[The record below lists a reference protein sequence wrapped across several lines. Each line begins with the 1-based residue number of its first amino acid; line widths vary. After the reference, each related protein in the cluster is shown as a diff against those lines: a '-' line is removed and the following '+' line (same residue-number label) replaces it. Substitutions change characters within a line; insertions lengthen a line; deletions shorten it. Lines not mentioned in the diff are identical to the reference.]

1 MHTREYLDA
10 ARRKIGAESNAELA
24 RALGLSRAAMTKYYN
39 GERIIDDY
47 TAARLAGLVGIDPLK
62 VIAQANAEREKD
74 GNRRAYWEKIA
85 QLGGMAASLTAGA
98 GVILLLSP
106 SPAIAAPLL
115 VSALT
120 TICVMLSSH
129 RGLHDAL
136 QPCR

>member
-62 VIAQANAEREKD
+62 VIGRVFDSK
-74 GNRRAYWEKIA
+74 
-85 QLGGMAASLTAGA
+85 
-98 GVILLLSP
+98 LL
-106 SPAIAAPLL
+106 I
-115 VSALT
+115 VST
-120 TICVMLSSH
+120 TILGAMIGVAN
-129 RGLHDAL
+129 GGV
-136 QPCR
+136 